1 MTFPSRSAARVALM
15 LFLISAAAAAQE
27 FMFYP
32 YYGKNKVIYETFR
45 WKTYPTEHF
54 RIHFYADEPQ
64 ALKNV
69 AELSESAYQ
78 KLSEIL
84 KHQLSDPVP
93 LIYYTTFTDFELSNV
108 FDISEGVLGVSEPLL
123 HRIGIHGDMPLDE
136 LQRLIEHELAHI
148 FEFDILWGSQ
158 TASLIAL
165 NVPPLWLFEGL
176 SEYATQDWSS
186 WSTMIVRDAVLND
199 RLPDMAESGDLESRF
214 PMPRDPSYDFGHA
227 IYDFI
232 EVRFGRNAVQD
243 LWQSIKG
250 SPLIRKIAPVKR
262 AFNIKTLDF
271 NQEFQKYLREKNR
284 KYLLRENPADY
295 SIALGPKFPLNP
307 YYFTFSH
314 AVSPS
319 GDLVAALTYNVSD
332 FDIDLVLVSVKD
344 GSIVKNI
351 TPGFTTKYEYI
362 IYEYDPS
369 LGSDIAWSPDGDAIA
384 FIARDGRRYSL
395 YLVDPVRGVITRKYQ
410 IDYDRPSAPR
420 FFPDGRSV
428 LFTAFIKG
436 THDIFKLDLE
446 SGVTVNLTRDD
457 YFEKAPAVSPDGL
470 SIVYS
475 IRLDDTDKLF
485 LSPLA
490 DLSQKTQLTFG
501 PGNTTCPSFSADSH
515 LVYYVGDVREAFN
528 IYSVDLAKGE
538 VKRYTDVWTGNF
550 FPSAHPADPGK
561 LFFSSFNKGSYQVF
575 SARLAGTV
583 EDRFTFAQLGSAEPL
598 RRFKP
603 ALTLDIDKEKIEPYP
618 GLNELYVAG
627 RPPIDILVSSDGSI
641 YGGAALSFGDLLG
654 DHNFLVMLYQAR
666 GMTSYYLSYLNQ
678 KRRLQFMPTFY
689 QFTMFYYPPYA
700 YIDPSLYNRLTYQ
713 DAIAYRKITS
723 VNIDAYY
730 PLDRYYRLEGNFG
743 FFRYEESFLDPYDLF
758 QQGVGP
764 GSYSYFWNGN
774 VLSASL
780 ALVGETTHFSP
791 YYGPRAG
798 HTFRFY
804 LAQAIPVAAGFF
816 SNTTVRADLRKYLYL
831 GSDALLALRFEGWA
845 SRGRD
850 PYISYYGGNNQVR
863 SAYFYN
869 IACTE
874 GWFGNA
880 ELRLP
885 LINIASTIIGTI
897 GPIRAVFF
905 FDLTRS
911 KFYDYP
917 AEFSLYPAP
926 FEPAVVL
933 DAIGSYGW
941 GIQLFFLGLPIHIEW
956 VKQLGWPDFA
966 NPFSIQSF
974 GGFKTKF
981 WIGLDF

>member
-1 MTFPSRSAARVALM
+1 
-15 LFLISAAAAAQE
+15 
-27 FMFYP
+27 
-32 YYGKNKVIYETFR
+32 
-45 WKTYPTEHF
+45 
-54 RIHFYADEPQ
+54 
-64 ALKNV
+64 
-69 AELSESAYQ
+69 
-78 KLSEIL
+78 
-84 KHQLSDPVP
+84 
-93 LIYYTTFTDFELSNV
+93 
-108 FDISEGVLGVSEPLL
+108 
-123 HRIGIHGDMPLDE
+123 
-136 LQRLIEHELAHI
+136 
-148 FEFDILWGSQ
+148 
-158 TASLIAL
+158 
-165 NVPPLWLFEGL
+165 
-176 SEYATQDWSS
+176 
-186 WSTMIVRDAVLND
+186 
-199 RLPDMAESGDLESRF
+199 
-214 PMPRDPSYDFGHA
+214 MPRDPSYDFGHA

-332 FDIDLVLVSVKD
+332 FDVDLVLVSVED

-575 SARLAGTV
+575 SARLEGTV
-583 EDRFTFAQLGSAEPL
+583 EDRFTFAKLGSAEPL